1 MPKKSDSKAKTRK
14 ARKRIARERVP
25 GMARDATTTQTPSP
39 GSAGSSN
46 MMDRV
51 LGPPRG
57 GRAMMRSVMREI
69 TETRGSRPISQGAI
83 FTDRPKQGK
92 PIKSK
97 RKT

>member
-39 GSAGSSN
+39 GGAGSSN

-51 LGPPRG
+51 LGPPLG
-57 GRAMMRSVMREI
+57 GRAMMRSVIREVI
-69 TETRGSRPISQGAI
+69 TARGSRPISQGK
-83 FTDRPKQGK
+83 T
-92 PIKSK
+92 IKSK